1 MARNYEV
8 EVEIAEDDTQPRMY
22 PAYVPP
28 QSSAANGAPVAP
40 AAGPRPLPAGTEVV
54 ADESKVCRSPIAGV
68 VIRCNAQI
76 GQQIQP
82 NDLLMVVEAM
92 KMETNVTAPVG
103 AQSRTSGC
111 NPATPFRS
119 GRLWLSSNRQKPL
132 RTARH
137 SLSPCFASLRTRFVM
152 SSNFQLAPAPE
163 KGVELGGRY

>member
-1 MARNYEV
+1 MKLQIAIDGKKYEV

-28 QSSAANGAPVAP
+28 QSSAAEGAPVAP
-40 AAGPRPLPAGTEVV
+40 ASWPQADTGEATEVV

-82 NDLLMVVEAM
+82 NDLLLVVEAM

-103 AQSRTSGC
+103 GKVKSIRA
-111 NPATPFRS
+111 
-119 GRLWLSSNRQKPL
+119 KPGD
-132 RTARH
+132 
-137 SLSPCFASLRTRFVM
+137 
-152 SSNFQLAPAPE
+152 
-163 KGVELGGRY
+163 GVQVGQVLVEFE